1 MTDKSTSDVTL
12 ALQSRAKNG
21 ISDEELMAAVYGQ
34 LRTLAKNRMARER
47 EGHTLQATELVH
59 EVWMKIREQQFEN
72 RRHFFSAA
80 SEAMRRILVDC
91 ARRKKAAC
99 RGGGWKKVEIDDI
112 DPSVWEQDSSEVLA
126 VHEVL
131 ERLEKREPRKAEL
144 VKLRYFIG
152 MTGEEVADA
161 MGISLATVN
170 RDWAYARAWLFRE
183 INLE

>member
-1 MTDKSTSDVTL
+1 
-12 ALQSRAKNG
+12 
-21 ISDEELMAAVYGQ
+21 
-34 LRTLAKNRMARER
+34 
-47 EGHTLQATELVH
+47 
-59 EVWMKIREQQFEN
+59 
-72 RRHFFSAA
+72 
-80 SEAMRRILVDC
+80 
-91 ARRKKAAC
+91 
-99 RGGGWKKVEIDDI
+99 
-112 DPSVWEQDSSEVLA
+112 VLA